1 MKSEME
7 FVPLSTDGGKIR
19 FFGTLIPAILL
30 LKASP
35 LRFLRFQF
43 AGLFTPGIGIKE
55 FIASGT
61 DDVARVGDV
70 WVFVHSWGSMEFDP
84 FAFARAKLFLKR
96 MTRLVK
102 RAGYE
107 AVPLD
112 PLSPEVNL
120 PRLAAEAGLGNLSPY
135 GLLVHPDFG
144 PRMILTG
151 LRTAYVLA
159 FDLERSDDGC
169 TDCLLCV
176 QACPQEPAKGCV
188 IDLGKCQGC
197 TKCLAVCP
205 IGQNGDTIHEEIP

>member
-1 MKSEME
+1 MKSEIQ
-7 FVPLSTDGGKIR
+7 FVPVSTDGDKIR

-30 LKASP
+30 LRASP

-43 AGLFTPGIGIKE
+43 AGLHTPRVGMKE
-55 FIASGT
+55 FIASCA
-61 DDVARVGDV
+61 DDVARAGDV
-70 WVFVHSWGSMEFDP
+70 WVFVHRWDSMAFDP

-96 MTRLVK
+96 MTRLVR
-102 RAGYE
+102 RAGYD

-112 PLSPEVNL
+112 PLSPDVNL

-151 LRTAYVLA
+151 LRTKYDPE
-159 FDLERSDDGC
+159 FDLKRRRGGC

-176 QACPQEPAKGCV
+176 HECPQEPVKGGV
-188 IDLGKCQGC
+188 IELGKCQSC
-197 TKCLAVCP
+197 TRCLAVCP
-205 IGQNGDTIHEEIP
+205 IGLCGIQGNSTP